1 MGHGRL
7 EMKNY
12 LLHKCAMR
20 LVCALALATA
30 SLGAQ
35 QVVAPVVQPQQS
47 SANAR
52 VLLLASGAIQQ
63 QPDEHSS
70 HAPQSSQP
78 AQSANAMD
86 GASDGMTLE
95 KLQQMALANNPTL
108 GQAKAGVNAAIGRTR
123 QAGFWPNPTVGYT
136 GEEIRGGSYG
146 GGQHGVFIQQ
156 NVILGSK
163 LGLDR
168 KVRAEEGKQAVAE
181 SEEQRLRV
189 ENGVRIA
196 FYRSLA
202 AQQMVEVR
210 KTLRGLAKDAVETT
224 QQLFNIGQA
233 DQPDL
238 LQAQVE
244 ADEADLAVIAAEQEQ
259 QRAWRVLT
267 AFVGKPAM
275 EMTTLVGNLE
285 DVPQIGAEQIIE
297 TILRESPAVR
307 IAQLEVTHAELAF
320 TRAGRE
326 VIPDLSVRAGYLNNR
341 EDVGSIPRK
350 AVGSEGFAEV
360 GLNLHIFN
368 RNRGNIQAAKAD
380 RERAQ
385 FEVQRVSLSL
395 RRMAAPVLQSYAT
408 SRSVIARYKG
418 RTLPNAQKAYELY
431 LHKYHEG
438 AAAYPQVL
446 IAQRTLFQL
455 QTGYIS
461 ALENAWMSAAAL
473 QGLLLTDPLDLPAA
487 PGELDR
493 PVREVNMP
501 VTETTGAPR

>member
-1 MGHGRL
+1 
-7 EMKNY
+7 MKNNS
-12 LLHKCAMR
+12 LRNFPVR
-20 LVCALALATA
+20 LIFALALATA
-30 SLGAQ
+30 PLAAQ
-35 QVVAPVVQPQQS
+35 QFIPPQDPMTAAQRLALANGVPQDEQPQNPP
-47 SANAR
+47 SAA
-52 VLLLASGAIQQ
+52 
-63 QPDEHSS
+63 
-70 HAPQSSQP
+70 
-78 AQSANAMD
+78 ANR
-86 GASDGMTLE
+86 SEGMTLE
-95 KLQQMALANNPTL
+95 ELQQMALANNPTL
-108 GQAKAGVNAAIGRTR
+108 GQAKAGVTAAAGRTR
-123 QAGFWPNPTVGYT
+123 QAGLWPNPTVGYV

-163 LGLDR
+163 LDLDR
-168 KVRAEEGKQAVAE
+168 KVRSEEGQQAVAE
-181 SEEQRLRV
+181 AEEQRLRV

-196 FYRSLA
+196 FYQSLA
-202 AQQMVEVR
+202 AQQMLETR
-210 KTLRGLAKDAVETT
+210 KTLSGLAKDAADTT
-224 QQLFNIGQA
+224 QQLFNVGQA

-267 AFVGKPAM
+267 SVVGKPSM
-275 EMTTLVGNLE
+275 ELTTLAGDLE
-285 DVPQIGAEQIIE
+285 DLPQINADEVIE
-297 TILRESPAVR
+297 TILRESPAVK
-307 IAQLEVTHAELAF
+307 IAQLESSHADLAF
-320 TRAGRE
+320 TRARRE

-341 EDVGSIPRK
+341 EDVGSIPPK

-368 RNRGNIQAAKAD
+368 RNQGNITAAKAD

-395 RRMAAPVLQSYAT
+395 RRLAAPVLQSYST
-408 SRSVIARYKG
+408 SRSIVERYKG
-418 RTLPNAQKAYELY
+418 RTLPNAQKAYDLY

-455 QTGYIS
+455 QTAYIS
-461 ALENAWMSAAAL
+461 ALENAWMGAAAL

-493 PVREVNMP
+493 PVREINMP
-501 VTETTGAPR
+501 VAETPGTPR